1 MFYYVYRNLD
11 LKKLICYIYY
21 LFICLTHSLIKTKN
35 LLSPNQNSSI
45 HIYFFCD
52 FEMLKYLLPAPWI
65 HYLDLLKHF
74 YGIRSKSFIVK
85 DLEISLQRFHYLLL
99 KKIVPE
105 EARTLNLE
113 GGNLLLYHLS
123 YQDY

>member
-1 MFYYVYRNLD
+1 MLKFNLGEHLVY
-11 LKKLICYIYY
+11 
-21 LFICLTHSLIKTKN
+21 
-35 LLSPNQNSSI
+35 LLEI
-45 HIYFFCD
+45 LFCD
-52 FEMLKYLLPAPWI
+52 FEMLKYLLPDPWI

-99 KKIVPE
+99 KKKIVPE